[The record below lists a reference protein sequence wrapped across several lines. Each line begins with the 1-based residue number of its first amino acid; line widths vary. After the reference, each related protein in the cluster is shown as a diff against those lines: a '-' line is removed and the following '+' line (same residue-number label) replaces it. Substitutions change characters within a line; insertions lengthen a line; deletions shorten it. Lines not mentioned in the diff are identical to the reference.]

1 VVPVVGVPLRPQ
13 PPTGER
19 PLRQVIND
27 AYVHALEN
35 AGAVPLPLP
44 LVEAE
49 RLRPLYERC
58 NALCLPGG
66 ADVDPRR
73 YGEEPRAELGTEVQA
88 RLDDTEM
95 LLLRWAL
102 EDDLPVLAICRGMQ
116 LLNVA
121 FGGSLWQDLAAQGVV
136 EPVHDR
142 HDTDRS
148 LLVHELEIE
157 RGSRLQEVVQE
168 SRLVVNSLHHQGV
181 REVGAGLR
189 VTGRSPDGLVEA
201 LEVPGRRFV
210 MGVQCHPEELVDD
223 HPWAAR
229 LFSALVAEA
238 NGSS

>member
-1 VVPVVGVPLRPQ
+1 MVPVVGIPLRPQ

-27 AYVHALEN
+27 AYVHALER

-49 RLRPLYERC
+49 RLRPLYDQC
-58 NALCLPGG
+58 QALCLPGG

-73 YGEEPRAELGTEVQA
+73 YGEEPRAELRTEVQA
-88 RLDDTEM
+88 RLDETEL

-121 FGGSLWQDLAAQGVV
+121 FGGSLWQDLATQGVV

-148 LLVHELEIE
+148 LLVHELEID
-157 RGSRLQEVVQE
+157 RGSRLQEVLQE

-181 REVGAGLR
+181 REVGAGLQ

-201 LEVPGRRFV
+201 LEVQGQRFV
-210 MGVQCHPEELVDD
+210 IGVQCHPEELVDD
-223 HPWAAR
+223 HTWAAR
-229 LFSALVAEA
+229 LFEALVAEA
-238 NGSS
+238 NGTR